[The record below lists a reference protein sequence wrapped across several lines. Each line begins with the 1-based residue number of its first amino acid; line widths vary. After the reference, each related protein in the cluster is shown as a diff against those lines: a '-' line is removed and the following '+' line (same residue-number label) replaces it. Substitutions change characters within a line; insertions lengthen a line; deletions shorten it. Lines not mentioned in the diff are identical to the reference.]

1 MGKTTAIRELAR
13 YLADEMKK
21 RVVLVDT
28 SNEIGG
34 DGDIPHEGVGS
45 SRRMQV
51 KNTFEQHK
59 VMIEAVEVGFL
70 PFSSR
75 SRVLLPKQNNFE
87 CLPCSLGAGFDE
99 RQPAEAGEECWI
111 ENQCTT
117 SENCWERG

>member
-1 MGKTTAIRELAR
+1 MGVGVGKTTAIRELAR

-34 DGDIPHEGVGS
+34 DGDIPHAGVGS

-59 VMIEAVEVGFL
+59 VMIEAVEVSLG
-70 PFSSR
+70 FSSYSYIWSSEST
-75 SRVLLPKQNNFE
+75 SRFW
-87 CLPCSLGAGFDE
+87 CLNVCSM
-99 RQPAEAGEECWI
+99 Q
-111 ENQCTT
+111 
-117 SENCWERG
+117 